1 MPVNDFMS
9 ANAATIIDSIQSENF
24 SSRDFIFKMRQL
36 FERDYIQLLYDD
48 TSTRSMGNVNQQI
61 GRYLAVHS
69 ADLGIA
75 DTKQRPQSTSP
86 YGEPSSTELWSK
98 I

>member
-1 MPVNDFMS
+1 MS
-9 ANAATIIDSIQSENF
+9 ANAAAIIRSIPKDQF
-24 SSRDFIFKMRQL
+24 SSRDFIYRMRQL

-48 TSTRSMGNVNQQI
+48 TSVRSMENVNQQI

-75 DTKQRPQSTSP
+75 DTKQRPQSMSP
-86 YGEPSSTELWSK
+86 YGESSSTELWSK